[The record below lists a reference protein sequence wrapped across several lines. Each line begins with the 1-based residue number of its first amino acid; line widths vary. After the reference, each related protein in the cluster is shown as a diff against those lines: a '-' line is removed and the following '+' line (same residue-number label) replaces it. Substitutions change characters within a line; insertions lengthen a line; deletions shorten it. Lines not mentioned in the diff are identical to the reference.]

1 MIFSGQYNQKMRI
14 HVLFKMWHGTFSR
27 TGYIPGHKINLSKY
41 KSIEIISSVWPQWHK
56 TRNQSQAE
64 NEMRKKDYVETKQH
78 ATKKSQ
84 WVNEK
89 IKEEIEKYLETND
102 NENATI
108 ENLLDIAKAILR
120 SS

>member
-1 MIFSGQYNQKMRI
+1 
-14 HVLFKMWHGTFSR
+14 
-27 TGYIPGHKINLSKY
+27 
-41 KSIEIISSVWPQWHK
+41 
-56 TRNQSQAE
+56 
-64 NEMRKKDYVETKQH
+64 MRKKDYMETKQH

-108 ENLLDIAKAILR
+108 ENLLDIAKASLR